1 MRLSLVTAPT
11 VEPITTRDI
20 KDHLRIDTDVD
31 LEAEELKTYVS
42 AARAWCELFQN
53 RAYITQTW
61 DWALDRW
68 PRSPFEIP
76 LPRLQSIS
84 SITYYDTDET
94 SADFGSA
101 NTIVDTISEPG
112 RVSLAWNKT
121 YPSTTLRPINGVII
135 RFVAG
140 YGDAESNV
148 PNNIKQAIRLLV
160 GHMYENREG
169 TWIKAIDEIP
179 LGIRS
184 FLWQER
190 LVPV

>member
-1 MRLSLVTAPT
+1 MRLSLVTAPP
-11 VEPITTRDI
+11 VEPITTQDM

-31 LEAEELKTYVS
+31 LEAEEIESYIS
-42 AARAWCELFQN
+42 AARSWCEIFQN

-61 DWALDRW
+61 DWALDSW
-68 PRSPFEIP
+68 PKSPFSIP

-84 SITYYDTDET
+84 TIKYYDVDET
-94 SADFGSA
+94 EAVFASSNYQQD
-101 NTIVDTISEPG
+101 IISEPG
-112 RVSLAWNKT
+112 RVSLVWNGA

-135 RFVAG
+135 RFIAG
-140 YGDAESNV
+140 YGTAETAV

-169 TWIKAIDEIP
+169 TWIKAVDEIP
-179 LGIRS
+179 LGIKS

>member
-1 MRLSLVTAPT
+1 MRLNLVTAPT

-31 LEAEELKTYVS
+31 LEAEELKEYVS

-61 DWALDRW
+61 DWALDGW

-76 LPRLQSIS
+76 LPKLQSIT
-84 SITYYDTDET
+84 SIKYFDTDET
-94 SADFGSA
+94 E
-101 NTIVDTISEPG
+101 NTFASSNYQVDIISEPG
-112 RVSLAWNKT
+112 RVTLTWNNT
-121 YPSTTLRPINGVII
+121 YPSTTLRPINGIII

-140 YGDAESNV
+140 YGGAEKDV

-179 LGIRS
+179 MGIRS

>member
-1 MRLSLVTAPT
+1 MRLSLVTGPT
-11 VEPITTRDI
+11 VEPITMTDI

-31 LEAEELKTYVS
+31 LEAEELNSYIA
-42 AARAWCELFQN
+42 AARVWCETFQN

-61 DWALDRW
+61 NWALDRW

-84 SITYYDTDET
+84 SIKYYDTDET
-94 SADFGSA
+94 EADFGSA

-112 RVSLAWNKT
+112 RVSLGWNKT
-121 YPSTTLRPINGVII
+121 YPSTTLRPINGII
-135 RFVAG
+135 IQFVAG
-140 YGDAESNV
+140 YGDDEAAV
-148 PNNIKQAIRLLV
+148 PDNIKQAIRLLA

-184 FLWQER
+184 FLWQDR
-190 LVPV
+190 LVPI

>member
-31 LEAEELKTYVS
+31 LEAEELKEYVS
-42 AARAWCELFQN
+42 AARSWCELFQN

-61 DWALDRW
+61 DWALDGW
-68 PRSPFEIP
+68 PHSPFSIP
-76 LPRLQSIS
+76 LPVLQSIT
-84 SITYYDTDET
+84 SIKYFDTDET
-94 SADFGSA
+94 EATFASS
-101 NTIVDTISEPG
+101 NYQVDIISEPG
-112 RVSLAWNKT
+112 RVSLGWNKT

-135 RFVAG
+135 QFVAG
-140 YGDAESNV
+140 YGNAESDV

-190 LVPV
+190 LVPI